1 MTADQLTTLAIT
13 ILFGAL
19 VSGTPLLFATLGEI
33 VSERSGVM
41 NLGIEGMMLVGA
53 MGGFATWANLTGK
66 SGWSSSSGLVI
77 GLVAGMLCGGLLAL
91 LHAFITVTLR
101 ADQVVSGL
109 CVTFLGTGLSSIL
122 GEHYVGLVA
131 PKPFNLTLPV
141 LGSVSAEQLI
151 IVLLGAVIAPLIWYF
166 VNRTRPGLNLRSV
179 GEYPS
184 AADSLGINV
193 TRIRYLYVLFGGAMS
208 GLGGAA
214 MSLITDPGW
223 VDGKTS
229 GLGWIAVGLVIFA
242 AWDPMRGLWV
252 SYFFGLLRRLPLDLQ
267 NPALPLIS
275 TANNPSVGRLMDMLP
290 YITTILVLIIGSRE
304 AMRKRIGAPAALGT
318 PYVRGERGI

>member
-1 MTADQLTTLAIT
+1 MTTDALIALAVT

-33 VSERSGVM
+33 LSERGGVM

-53 MGGFATWANLTGK
+53 MSGFAVWFITGNLLF
-66 SGWSSSSGLVI
+66 GL
-77 GLVAGMLCGGLLAL
+77 LLGMLFGGLLAL
-91 LHAFITVTLR
+91 LHAYITITLR

-109 CVTFLGTGLSSIL
+109 AVTFLGTGLSSIL
-122 GEHYVGLVA
+122 GAPYVGKRVPEPTSLALPILDHVA
-131 PKPFNLTLPV
+131 LQQAV
-141 LGSVSAEQLI
+141 
-151 IVLLGAVIAPLIWYF
+151 IVLIGLILAPLIWYYL
-166 VNRTRPGLNLRSV
+166 NRTRPGLNLRSV

-193 TRIRYLYVLFGGAMS
+193 YRTRYLYVIFGGVMS

-242 AWDPMRGLWV
+242 AWDPLRGLWV

-290 YITTILVLIIGSRE
+290 YLATIFILIIGSRE
-304 AMRKRIGAPAALGT
+304 ALRKRLGAPAALGT
-318 PYVRGERGI
+318 PYVRGERGL

>member
-1 MTADQLTTLAIT
+1 MTSTDLIALIIT

-19 VSGTPLLFATLGEI
+19 VSGSPLLFATIGEI
-33 VSERSGVM
+33 YSERSGVM
-41 NLGIEGMMLVGA
+41 NLGIEGMMLMGA
-53 MGGFATWANLTGK
+53 MGGFATWYHTG
-66 SGWSSSSGLVI
+66 SLLLGLIGGTLLGTVI
-77 GLVAGMLCGGLLAL
+77 AL

-109 CVTFLGTGLSSIL
+109 AVTFLGTGLSSIL
-122 GEHYVGLVA
+122 GQPYVAQRV
-131 PKPFNLTLPV
+131 PQPTVINLPILDHF
-141 LGSVSAEQLI
+141 SVEQ
-151 IVLLGAVIAPLIWYF
+151 IVLVFVGMIFAPLAWYYL
-166 VNRTRPGLNLRSV
+166 NRTRPGLNLRSV

-193 TRIRYLYVLFGGAMS
+193 FINRYIYVLFGGAMS

-214 MSLITDPGW
+214 MSLVTDPGW

-242 AWDPMRGLWV
+242 SWDPMRGLWV

-275 TANNPSVGRLMDMLP
+275 TAHNPQLGRFMDMLP
-290 YITTILVLIIGSRE
+290 YLATIFILILGSRE
-304 AMRKRIGAPAALGT
+304 AMRKRLGAPAALGI
-318 PYVRGERGI
+318 PYIRGERGV

>member
-1 MTADQLTTLAIT
+1 MTASALITLALT

-19 VSGTPLLFATLGEI
+19 VSGTPLLFATIGEI
-33 VSERSGVM
+33 LSERAGVM
-41 NLGIEGMMLVGA
+41 NLGIEGMMLIGA
-53 MGGFATWANLTGK
+53 MSGFAVWFKTGNLLG
-66 SGWSSSSGLVI
+66 GLLI
-77 GLVAGMLCGGLLAL
+77 GMGFGGLLAL
-91 LHAFITVTLR
+91 LHAFITITLR

-109 CVTFLGTGLSSIL
+109 AVTFLGTGLSSIL
-122 GEHYVGLVA
+122 GQPYVGQHVPPPTALTLPILDRVGVEQLVIVGVGLV
-131 PKPFNLTLPV
+131 F
-141 LGSVSAEQLI
+141 
-151 IVLLGAVIAPLIWYF
+151 APLVWYYM
-166 VNRTRPGLNLRSV
+166 NRTRPGLNLRSV

-184 AADSLGINV
+184 AADSLGLNV
-193 TRIRYLYVLFGGAMS
+193 YGTRYLYVVVGGMLS

-242 AWDPMRGLWV
+242 SWDPMRGMWV

-275 TANNPSVGRLMDMLP
+275 TANNPSLGRLMDMLP
-290 YITTILVLIIGSRE
+290 YLATILILILGSRE
-304 AMRKRIGAPAALGT
+304 ALRQRLGAPAALGV
-318 PYVRGERGI
+318 PYVRGERGH

>member
-1 MTADQLTTLAIT
+1 MTASALFDLAIT
-13 ILFGAL
+13 ILFGSL
-19 VSGTPLLFATLGEI
+19 VSGTPLLFATVGEI
-33 VSERSGVM
+33 FSERSGVM

-53 MGGFATWANLTGK
+53 MSGFAVWFNTGNLVL
-66 SGWSSSSGLVI
+66 GLI
-77 GLVAGMLCGGLLAL
+77 AGTALGGLLAL
-91 LHAFITVTLR
+91 LHAFITITLR

-109 CVTFLGTGLSSIL
+109 AVTFLGSGLSSIL
-122 GEHYVGLVA
+122 GQPYVGQRT
-131 PKPFNLTLPV
+131 PEPITLTLPILEHAAV
-141 LGSVSAEQLI
+141 EQL
-151 IVLLGAVIAPLIWYF
+151 VLVAVGLIFAPLAWYY

-193 TRIRYLYVLFGGAMS
+193 NRTRYLYVIFGGMLS
-208 GLGGAA
+208 GFGGAA
-214 MSLITDPGW
+214 MSLVTDPGW

-242 AWDPMRGLWV
+242 AWDPVRGMLV

-275 TANNPSVGRLMDMLP
+275 TAHNPTLGRLMDMLP
-290 YITTILVLIIGSRE
+290 YLATILILIIGSRE
-304 AMRKRIGAPAALGT
+304 ALRQRLGAPAALGT
-318 PYVRGERGI
+318 PYVRGERGV

>member
-1 MTADQLTTLAIT
+1 MTANELIALALTIV
-13 ILFGAL
+13 FGAL
-19 VSGTPLLFATLGEI
+19 VSGSPLLFATVGEI
-33 VSERSGVM
+33 FSERAGVM

-53 MGGFATWANLTGK
+53 MGGFAVWFKTGDVLL
-66 SGWSSSSGLVI
+66 GLI
-77 GLVAGMLCGGLLAL
+77 AGMAFGALLAL
-91 LHAFITVTLR
+91 LHAVITITLR

-109 CVTFLGTGLSSIL
+109 AVTFLGSGLSSIL
-122 GEHYVGLVA
+122 GQPYVGQRTPQPTPIVLPIIEQVAAQQLV
-131 PKPFNLTLPV
+131 
-141 LGSVSAEQLI
+141 LI
-151 IVLLGAVIAPLIWYF
+151 IIGLIFAPLAWFYLH
-166 VNRTRPGLNLRSV
+166 RTRPGLNLRSV

-193 TRIRYLYVLFGGAMS
+193 YRTRYLYVIFGGAMS

-229 GLGWIAVGLVIFA
+229 GLGWIAVALVIFA
-242 AWDPMRGLWV
+242 SWDPMRGVWV

-275 TANNPSVGRLMDMLP
+275 TANNPSLGRLMDMLP
-290 YITTILVLIIGSRE
+290 YIATIFILILGSRE
-304 AMRKRIGAPAALGT
+304 AMRKRLGAPAALGV
-318 PYVRGERGI
+318 PYVRGERGL

>member
-1 MTADQLTTLAIT
+1 MTASALADLALT

-19 VSGTPLLFATLGEI
+19 VSGTPLLFATIGEI
-33 VSERSGVM
+33 FSERAGVM

-53 MGGFATWANLTGK
+53 MSGFAVWFNTG
-66 SGWSSSSGLVI
+66 SLALGLI
-77 GLVAGMLCGGLLAL
+77 MGMALGGLFAL
-91 LHAFITVTLR
+91 LHAFITITLR

-109 CVTFLGTGLSSIL
+109 AVTFLGSGLSSIL
-122 GEHYVGLVA
+122 GQPYVGQRTPEPITLTLPILERAAVEQLVLVAVGLV
-131 PKPFNLTLPV
+131 F
-141 LGSVSAEQLI
+141 
-151 IVLLGAVIAPLIWYF
+151 APLAWYY

-193 TRIRYLYVLFGGAMS
+193 NRTRYLYVIFGGVMS
-208 GLGGAA
+208 GFGGAA
-214 MSLITDPGW
+214 MSLVTDPGW

-242 AWDPMRGLWV
+242 SWDPLRGMWV

-275 TANNPSVGRLMDMLP
+275 TAHNPTLGRLMDMLP
-290 YITTILVLIIGSRE
+290 YLATILILIIGSRE
-304 AMRKRIGAPAALGT
+304 ALRQRLGAPAALGT
-318 PYVRGERGI
+318 PYVRGERGV

>member
-1 MTADQLTTLAIT
+1 MTASALFDLAIT

-19 VSGTPLLFATLGEI
+19 VSGTPLLFATVGEI
-33 VSERSGVM
+33 FSERAGVM

-53 MGGFATWANLTGK
+53 MSGFAVWFNTG
-66 SGWSSSSGLVI
+66 SLALGLIV
-77 GLVAGMLCGGLLAL
+77 GMALGGLLAL
-91 LHAFITVTLR
+91 LHAFITITLR

-109 CVTFLGTGLSSIL
+109 AVTFLGTGLSSIL
-122 GEHYVGLVA
+122 GQPYVGQRTPEPITLTLPILERAAVEQLVLVAVGLV
-131 PKPFNLTLPV
+131 F
-141 LGSVSAEQLI
+141 
-151 IVLLGAVIAPLIWYF
+151 APLAWYY

-193 TRIRYLYVLFGGAMS
+193 NRTRYLYVLFGGVMS
-208 GLGGAA
+208 GFGGAA
-214 MSLITDPGW
+214 MSLVTDPGW

-242 AWDPMRGLWV
+242 SWDPLRGMWV

-275 TANNPSVGRLMDMLP
+275 TAHNPTLGRLMDMLP
-290 YITTILVLIIGSRE
+290 YLATILILIIGSRE
-304 AMRKRIGAPAALGT
+304 ALRQRLGAPAALGT
-318 PYVRGERGI
+318 PYVRGERGV

>member
-1 MTADQLTTLAIT
+1 MTSNALLALGLTIA
-13 ILFGAL
+13 FGAL
-19 VSGTPLLFATLGEI
+19 VSGTPLLFATIGEI
-33 VSERSGVM
+33 LSERAGVM

-53 MGGFATWANLTGK
+53 MGGFAVWSHTG
-66 SGWSSSSGLVI
+66 SLLV
-77 GLVAGMLCGGLLAL
+77 GMGAGMLFGGLLAL
-91 LHAFITVTLR
+91 VHGYITITLR

-109 CVTFLGTGLSSIL
+109 AVTFLGTGLSSIL
-122 GEHYVGLVA
+122 GAPYVGERVPEPFTLVVPIIQRIA
-131 PKPFNLTLPV
+131 AQQLILVV
-141 LGSVSAEQLI
+141 LG
-151 IVLLGAVIAPLIWYF
+151 LLFAPLVWYF
-166 VNRTRPGLNLRSV
+166 VNRTRPGLDLRSV

-193 TRIRYLYVLFGGAMS
+193 FRTRYLYVVLGGALS

-214 MSLITDPGW
+214 MSLVTDPGW

-242 AWDPMRGLWV
+242 AWDPMRGLVV

-275 TANNPSVGRLMDMLP
+275 TANNPTLGRFMDMLP
-290 YITTILVLIIGSRE
+290 YLATILSLVLGSRE
-304 AMRKRIGAPAALGT
+304 AIRKRMGAPAALGT
-318 PYVRGERGI
+318 PYVRGERGV

>member
-1 MTADQLTTLAIT
+1 MSTEALAVLGVT

-33 VSERSGVM
+33 VSERAGVM

-53 MGGFATWANLTGK
+53 MSGFASWFHTGNLVL
-66 SGWSSSSGLVI
+66 GL
-77 GLVAGMLCGGLLAL
+77 LVGMLFGGLLAL
-91 LHAFITVTLR
+91 LHAYITVSLR

-109 CVTFLGTGLSSIL
+109 AVTFLGTGLSSIL
-122 GEHYVGLVA
+122 GAPYVGKRVPDPTNLAIAAIAHIALEQVVLV
-131 PKPFNLTLPV
+131 
-141 LGSVSAEQLI
+141 LI
-151 IVLLGAVIAPLIWYF
+151 GLLLAFLLWYYL
-166 VNRTRPGLNLRSV
+166 NRTRPGLNLRSV

-193 TRIRYLYVLFGGAMS
+193 YLTRYQYVVFGGLMS

-214 MSLITDPGW
+214 MSLVTDPGW

-242 AWDPMRGLWV
+242 AWDPLRGPGV

-267 NPALPLIS
+267 NSALPLIS
-275 TANNPSVGRLMDMLP
+275 TANNPSVGRFMDMLP
-290 YITTILVLIIGSRE
+290 YLATIFVLIAGSRE
-304 AMRKRIGAPAALGT
+304 AIRKRLGAPAALGT
-318 PYVRGERGI
+318 AYVRGEGGK